1 MDYDAELRLPNEV
14 LRRAYGIERHDH
26 VLEIGCGA
34 GQTTREA
41 ARMAA
46 QGSALGVDLSAEA
59 IARARELAR
68 AEGIRN
74 VTFERADAQAHP
86 FPSERFELAI
96 SRFGTMFFLDPVVAF
111 ANIGRALQPA
121 GRLVMMVWQG
131 HEQNEWSLAIEEVL
145 GGSTDAPAT
154 EAPDPFS
161 LADPAKVERI
171 LDAAGFTD
179 VTFTDVHRPI
189 YYGRDVAAALEW
201 VRGFTCTKE
210 VLARVGAASAE
221 RALGRLR
228 ETLAAHT
235 SRDGVWFDT
244 RAWIVKARRR

>member
-46 QGSALGVDLSAEA
+46 EGSALGVDLSAEA

-131 HEQNEWSLAIEEVL
+131 HEQNEWSLAIEEAL
-145 GGSTDAPAT
+145 GNPRDAPAS
-154 EAPDPFS
+154 EALDPFS
-161 LADPAKVERI
+161 LADPAKAERI
-171 LDAAGFTD
+171 LHAAGFTD
-179 VTFTDVHRPI
+179 VTFTDVQRPI
-189 YYGRDVAAALEW
+189 HYGRNVAAALEW
-201 VRGFTCTKE
+201 IRGFTCTRE
-210 VLARVGAASAE
+210 ALAGGARHRRTE
-221 RALGRLR
+221 RSGACERL
-228 ETLAAHT
+228 
-235 SRDGVWFDT
+235 S
-244 RAWIVKARRR
+244 